1 MALTAISRFK
11 VGKRLGSGNQGT
23 VYLCGDP
30 ELQRRVAIKLLDKA
44 LVDTGQAEAT
54 FLGEARAM
62 SRIQHPNIV
71 SIYEAGKHQGMPYLV
86 FEYVEGR
93 LLSDLISNG
102 ELDVGRALEIFQ
114 GMLEGMERA
123 HRQGIVH
130 RDLKPANIII
140 NTEDVPK
147 IMDFGIARIL
157 TGTSQQDTQLI
168 GSPRYMAPE
177 YIEHGQ
183 VSTRA
188 DVFSLGL
195 ILDEMLTGTP
205 VFHGHSPTAVLNSI
219 LRDPVPAPSSLNNT
233 LDERLDQL
241 VLKALEKDPGARY
254 ADAGE
259 LLQAVK
265 SYRDSL
271 LQGTAPSIGGG
282 KSTIEFLLRRM
293 QRNNDFPTL
302 AQSVRTL
309 NALADSRELHVQ
321 DLTQAIVKD
330 FALTNK
336 ILKVVNSALYARFA
350 GKVGTISRAVVVLGV
365 QPIRAL
371 AASLIFF
378 EHLHNKSQAEE
389 LKEQTAHALFS
400 ALVAGALAADEDAG
414 HCEDHFLSSMFHDL
428 GRILVTYYLHDE
440 SREVER
446 LITQQ
451 GILPLQAQRA
461 VLGATFE
468 EVGIGIARHWN
479 FPDTIIHTLRH
490 LPPTGE
496 LKPPRTLEDRRRL
509 VAGFTHELTQR
520 LAAGGLERPEGRQ
533 ALLKR
538 FGRALNLDG
547 KHLDRLVT
555 AATKEFLDLTKY
567 MDVRGKEGEFLKRLR
582 GIAGNAEAAGTLEQ
596 ARDTSRHPGTGLTGS
611 ERILEDL
618 PAQTGD
624 REALLTEG
632 LQEVTLVLV
641 NQPGLPQLCNIVL
654 ETMYRAMAFRRALL
668 CLRDSSSQEM
678 VSKLGF
684 GADVDSFLKGFRFP
698 LAWRAD
704 VFHAALKN
712 GVDIYV
718 SNTRDPKLQADLPDW
733 FKGLSDAGCF
743 LLFPIVVKNAPLGL
757 IYADHAQADGL
768 RITPKTLNLLRA
780 LRNQLV
786 LGFRERC

>member
-1 MALTAISRFK
+1 MALTTIGRFK

-30 ELQRRVAIKLLDKA
+30 ELQRRVAIKLLDRGA
-44 LVDTGQAEAT
+44 METGQGDGA

-71 SIYEAGKHQGMPYLV
+71 SIYEAGRHQGTPYLV

-93 LLSDLISNG
+93 LLSDLIGAG
-102 ELDVGRALEIFQ
+102 ELDVGRALDIFQ

-130 RDLKPANIII
+130 RDLKPANVIIS
-140 NTEDVPK
+140 NEGVPK

-157 TGTSQQDTQLI
+157 KGAPEQDTQLI

-183 VSTRA
+183 VGTQA
-188 DVFSLGL
+188 DVFSLAL
-195 ILDEMLTGTP
+195 ILDEMLTGAP
-205 VFHGHSPTAVLNSI
+205 VFRGNNPAAVLNSI
-219 LRDPVPAPSSLNNT
+219 LRDPVPAPSSLNRT
-233 LDERLDQL
+233 LDERLDRL

-259 LLQAVK
+259 LLQAFK
-265 SYRDSL
+265 TYRDGL
-271 LQGTAPSIGGG
+271 TQTPALPGGD

-309 NALADSRELHVQ
+309 NALAETRDLHVH

-365 QPIRAL
+365 QPIRSL

-378 EHLHNKSQAEE
+378 DHLHDKAQAEE
-389 LKEQTAHALFS
+389 LKELTSHALYS
-400 ALVAGALAADEDAG
+400 ALVAGALAAEGGAG
-414 HCEDHFLSSMFHDL
+414 HCEDYFVSSMFHDL

-446 LITQQ
+446 LISQQ
-451 GILPLQAQRA
+451 GMAPVQAQRA
-461 VLGATFE
+461 VLGVSFE
-468 EVGIGIARHWN
+468 EMGIAIARHWN
-479 FPDTIIHTLRH
+479 FPEPLIHSLRQ
-490 LPPTGE
+490 LPPGVE
-496 LKPPRTLEDRRRL
+496 LKKPHAQEDWRRL
-509 VAGFTHELTQR
+509 VAGFAHALTQQVSQGD
-520 LAAGGLERPEGRQ
+520 LDDPDTRQ
-533 ALLKR
+533 GLLKR
-538 FGRALNLDG
+538 FGAALSLDG
-547 KHLDRLVT
+547 KRLDRLVAT
-555 AATKEFLDLTKY
+555 ATKEFLHLTKSLE
-567 MDVRGKEGEFLKRLR
+567 MRGKEAEFLKRLR
-582 GIAGNAEAAGTLEQ
+582 GV
-596 ARDTSRHPGTGLTGS
+596 PGTETSAAPTSTRTPVAQPIGGPTPGGL
-611 ERILEDL
+611 ILEDP

-632 LQEVTLVLV
+632 LQEVTQILL

-654 ETMYRAMAFRRALL
+654 ETMYRAMAFRRVLL
-668 CLRDSSSQEM
+668 CLRDTGGKEM
-678 VSKLGF
+678 VGKLGF
-684 GADVDSFLKGFRFP
+684 GAEVDGFVKSFRFP
-698 LAWRAD
+698 LAWRPD

-712 GVDIYV
+712 GVDIYIA
-718 SNTRDPKLQADLPDW
+718 NTRDDKFQADLPDW

-743 LLFPIVVKNAPLGL
+743 LLFPLVVKNAPLGL
-757 IYADHAQADGL
+757 IYADHPQVDGL

-786 LGFRERC
+786 LGFRERL